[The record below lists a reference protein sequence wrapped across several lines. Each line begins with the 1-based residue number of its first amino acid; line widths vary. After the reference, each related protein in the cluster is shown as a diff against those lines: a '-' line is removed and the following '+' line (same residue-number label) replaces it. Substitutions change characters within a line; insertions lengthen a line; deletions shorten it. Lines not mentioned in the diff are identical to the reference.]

1 MKKILKWAIVCLLY
15 GVCTVLDAQTQPVF
29 DTEKYISLDEIKPG
43 MPAYCLTILQGS
55 KVERFEMKVLSIVPN
70 AMPKRSRIL
79 VEGLDERFKK
89 IGAVHGCSGS
99 PLFVDNRLAGALSGG
114 WDGSLES
121 LYLVTPIEDML
132 EIGTGKPASQPQSS
146 GATKLTQADFAGLSD
161 IQQLGEKMDRLYAQQ
176 PHPAIPIMAS
186 LCPQTCQ
193 LLGEAFEKTGFALL
207 AAPAGGTSSESTTFE
222 RGGVLSVPICSGDIN
237 MVVTGTVTE
246 VVGDKVYG
254 FGHAFTGT
262 GQLELPMAAGM
273 VHTVVATH
281 ATSFKLSSPGPIRG
295 TLRYDQEDGVV
306 GITGVMPKLIDLT
319 VHVKRFDAVQ
329 DKTFHCKAAM
339 DRKFTP
345 LVIRTVASEAALNQG
360 ALPTEH
366 TLRYRCKMKMENGKM
381 MDFDGLTSGQ
391 SIMPMSMELFALSG
405 AMLNNPF
412 EQFSPTAVQIDIEI
426 EPRNIL
432 AEIWSIHLASRTV
445 MPGQTLQARV
455 TLKTFRSELT
465 TYPIDITVPQDCPAG
480 KYTLTISGAD
490 GYRTFLA
497 KAAPYQFTAVDGPTL
512 MEALKRIL
520 TIPSDRLYA
529 CLSLT
534 PQGFSLR
541 NTELGDL
548 PASKTGLLASDS
560 RIEPFV
566 PYTRYTQT
574 SIPTDRM
581 VVSTGTVEIVVEN
594 P

>member
-1 MKKILKWAIVCLLY
+1 MLNWVIVYLLY
-15 GVCTVLDAQTQPVF
+15 GICAVLQAQTQPAL
-29 DTEKYISLDEIKPG
+29 DTEKYISVAEIKPG
-43 MPAYCLTILQGS
+43 MPAYCLTVLQGS
-55 KVERFEMKVLSIVPN
+55 KVERFEMKVLSVVPN
-70 AMPKRSRIL
+70 AVPKKSRIL

-99 PLFVDNRLAGALSGG
+99 PLFIDNRLAGALSGG
-114 WDGSLES
+114 WDGSIES

-132 EIGTGKPASQPQSS
+132 EIGNGNIAGQPQSS
-146 GATKLTQADFAGLSD
+146 GAMKLTAADFAGLCD
-161 IQQLGEKMDRLYAQQ
+161 IKRLCEKMERLNAHQI
-176 PHPAIPIMAS
+176 HPAIPVAAS
-186 LCPQTCQ
+186 LSTQTSQ
-193 LLGEAFEKTGFALL
+193 LLEDSFEKSGLMLL
-207 AAPAGGTSSESTTFE
+207 QTPAGGASSESTTFE
-222 RGGVLSVPICSGDIN
+222 RGSVLSVPICSGDIS
-237 MVVTGTVTE
+237 MSVTGTVTE
-246 VVGDKVYG
+246 VLGDKVYG
-254 FGHAFTGT
+254 FGHAFTGI

-273 VHTVVATH
+273 VHTVVATR
-281 ATSFKLSSPGPIRG
+281 ATSFKLSSPGPICG
-295 TLRYDQEDGVV
+295 VLGFDQEDGVV
-306 GITGVMPKLIDLT
+306 GIVGAKPKLIDMT
-319 VHVKRFDAVQ
+319 VNVKRFDAVQ
-329 DKTFHCKAAM
+329 DKTFHCKAAL

-366 TLRYRCKMKMENGKM
+366 TLRYRCTMKMENGKT
-381 MDFDGLTSGQ
+381 MDFDGLSSGQ
-391 SIMPMSMELFALSG
+391 SIVPMSMELFALSG

-432 AEIWSIHLASRTV
+432 ADIWSIHLSSRTV
-445 MPGQTLQARV
+445 QPGQTLQARV

-465 TYPIDITVPQDCPAG
+465 TYPMDITIPQDCPAG

-490 GYRTFLA
+490 GYRTFLS
-497 KAAPYQFTAVDGPTL
+497 KAAPYQFTAVDGATL
-512 MEALKRIL
+512 IEALKRIL

-548 PASKTGLLASDS
+548 PASKTGLLAADS

-581 VVSTGTVEIVVEN
+581 VVSTGTVEIVVEH